1 MDLQDVLW
9 LSYRDLGERKVRTM
23 LTIVMV
29 MIGVAAI
36 VALTSFTAGI
46 NQSISSSLESLG
58 PTSIIISST
67 GSAGFT
73 PADTGRIATLPN
85 VTSVTPI
92 LTGSG
97 SFYAGNQNTSVT
109 LIGITAQGLRQLL
122 GGNLT
127 MYAGTAFQDTIAPDA
142 VVGHGVAFPSTAAGQ
157 QTITVGQSASLRLG
171 GRSGQTVTVPIVG
184 ILQSHGG
191 FIIPIDTS
199 VFVPLQAAE
208 LLLQRDSFNEMLV
221 LASNLSSVNA
231 TASLITD
238 VYGSGARVLTIS
250 QLLSTV
256 STVIGSISLLFGVI
270 AGVSLLV
277 AAVGIMNIMLM
288 SVLERT
294 HEIGIMKAIGF
305 KDKHVLLVFMLQA
318 LIIGVVGGVMGIGV
332 GAGVSYSLSAVFG
345 RGSSGGAPT
354 QQTGGPTAARTG
366 SGTVVVGGGERGG
379 NQAFAGSASSP
390 NSSGLTFSPA
400 FPISTILTA
409 FIIAILVSVIAGL
422 YPAWRA
428 SKMQPIDALREL

>member
-1 MDLQDVLW
+1 MDLQDILW
-9 LSYRDLGERKVRTM
+9 LSYKDLRDKRVRTA
-23 LTIVMV
+23 LTVLMV

-46 NQSISSSLESLG
+46 NQSISSSLEALG
-58 PTSIIISST
+58 PTSIIVSSASST
-67 GSAGFT
+67 GFTSA
-73 PADTGRIATLPN
+73 DVGRIATLPN
-85 VTSVTPI
+85 VTSVTPV

-97 SFYAGNQNTSVT
+97 YFYAGNQNISVT
-109 LIGITAQGLRQLL
+109 LVGVTSQGMIQLL

-127 MYAGTAFQDTIAPDA
+127 LYQGTSFQDTIAPDA
-142 VVGHGVAFPSTAAGQ
+142 VVGHSVAFPSSAAGQ
-157 QTITVGQSASLRLG
+157 QTIIVGQSASLRLA
-171 GRSGQTVTVPIVG
+171 GRGAQTVTVPIVG

-199 VFVPLQAAE
+199 VFVPLSAAE
-208 LLLQRDSFNEMLV
+208 VLLHKNSFNEMLV
-221 LASNLSSVNA
+221 LASNISSVNA

-238 VYGSGARVLTIS
+238 VYGSGARVLTVS

-256 STVIGSISLLFGVI
+256 ATVIGGISLLFGVI

-288 SVLERT
+288 SVMERT

-318 LIIGVVGGVMGIGV
+318 LIIGVFGGILGIGV
-332 GAGVSYSLSAVFG
+332 GAGVSYSLSAAFG
-345 RGSSGGAPT
+345 SGSGGAAPT
-354 QQTGGPTAARTG
+354 QSSSGPATSRTGGG
-366 SGTVVVGGGERGG
+366 VVVSGRAGGG
-379 NQAFAGSASSP
+379 NQQFAGGQSSSG
-390 NSSGLTFSPA
+390 SSGLTFSPA
-400 FPISTILTA
+400 FPISTILSA
-409 FIIAILVSVIAGL
+409 FIIAIIVSIVAGL

>member
-1 MDLQDVLW
+1 MDLQDILW
-9 LSYRDLGERKVRTM
+9 LSYKDLKDKKVRTA
-23 LTIVMV
+23 LTVLMV

-46 NQSISSSLESLG
+46 NQSISSSLQALG
-58 PTSIIISST
+58 PTSIIVSSS
-67 GSAGFT
+67 SATGFT
-73 PADTGRIATLPN
+73 PADTGRISTLPN

-109 LIGITAQGLRQLL
+109 LIGVTAEGLNQLL

-127 MYAGTAFQDTIAPDA
+127 LYQGTAFQDTISPDA
-142 VVGHGVAFPSTAAGQ
+142 VVGHSVAFPSSAAGQ
-157 QTITVGQSASLRLG
+157 QTLTVGQSGSLRLQ
-171 GRSGQTVTVPIVG
+171 GRSAQTVTVPIVG
-184 ILQSHGG
+184 ILESHGG

-208 LLLQRDSFNEMLV
+208 VLLHRNSFNEMLV
-221 LASNLSSVNA
+221 LASNLSTVNA

-238 VYGSGARVLTIS
+238 VYGSGARVLTVS

-256 STVIGSISLLFGVI
+256 ATVIGGISLLFGVI

-305 KDKHVLLVFMLQA
+305 KDSHVLLVFMLQA
-318 LIIGVVGGVMGIGV
+318 LIIGVLGGVLGIGV
-332 GAGVSYSLSAVFG
+332 GAGVSYSLSAAFG
-345 RGSSGGAPT
+345 NGSSTPSA
-354 QQTGGPTAARTG
+354 QQGPTTARTG
-366 SGTVVVGGGERGG
+366 GGGVVVGGGTRSG
-379 NQAFAGSASSP
+379 NEAFAGSSTTTPS
-390 NSSGLTFSPA
+390 SSGLTFSPA

-409 FIIAILVSVIAGL
+409 FIIAILVSIIAGL